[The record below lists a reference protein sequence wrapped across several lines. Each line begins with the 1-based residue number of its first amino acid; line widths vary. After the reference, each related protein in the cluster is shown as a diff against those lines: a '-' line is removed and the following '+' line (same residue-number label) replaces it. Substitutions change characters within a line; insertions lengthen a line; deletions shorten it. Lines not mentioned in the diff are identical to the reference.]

1 MKFDINQYRGDYA
14 MHCKTLE
21 DATTFTEYL
30 AKNGRAW
37 CSNESYRNN
46 THYHKH
52 KEETAYNFNEGKMSY
67 VQWYRENGYTVLEF
81 EDFEWDDDITPPS
94 SRDLQRL
101 DNFFAQFA
109 VNKL

>member
-1 MKFDINQYRGDYA
+1 MKFDIAQYDGRYA

-21 DATTFTEYL
+21 DAQTFTSYL
-30 AKNGRAW
+30 TRMGRCW
-37 CSNESYRNN
+37 CSKESYQNN
-46 THYHKH
+46 LHYNEHKS
-52 KEETAYNFNEGKMSY
+52 ETAYNFNYGKIAD
-67 VQWYRENGYTVLEF
+67 VEWYLENGYTVLEF
-81 EDFEWDDDITPPS
+81 EDFDWDDDITPPS